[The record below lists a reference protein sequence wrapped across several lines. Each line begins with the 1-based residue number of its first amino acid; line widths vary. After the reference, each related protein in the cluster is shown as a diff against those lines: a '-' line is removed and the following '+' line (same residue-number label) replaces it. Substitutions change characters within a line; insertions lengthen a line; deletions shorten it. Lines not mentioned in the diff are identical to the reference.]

1 MSAENVELVERMF
14 GLWNGG
20 DVDGWLEC
28 WHEDA
33 EWVSEP
39 FAAFEGQPRVYR
51 GHEGLRRFPAD
62 ALEGFADL
70 GQIERLDCRDLGDSV
85 LALGD
90 YRVKAEEA
98 GPEVVTPM
106 AWLVEIRAGKIARGR
121 DFVDQAEAL
130 EAIVL
135 ERRSDGGEARPG

>member
-1 MSAENVELVERMF
+1 MAASNVQVVERMF
-14 GLWNGG
+14 SLWNAG
-20 DVDGWLEC
+20 DIDGWLGC

-39 FAAFEGQPRVYR
+39 FAALDGAPRSYR
-51 GHEGLRRFPAD
+51 GHEGLRRFQGD

-70 GQIERLDCRDLGDSV
+70 GQIERLECRDLGESV

-90 YRVKAEEA
+90 YRVKAQAA

-106 AWLVEIRAGKIARGR
+106 AWLVEIRDGRIARGR
-121 DFVDQAEAL
+121 DFVDQGQAL
-130 EAIVL
+130 DAVL
-135 ERRSDGGEARPG
+135 GGEDDRP